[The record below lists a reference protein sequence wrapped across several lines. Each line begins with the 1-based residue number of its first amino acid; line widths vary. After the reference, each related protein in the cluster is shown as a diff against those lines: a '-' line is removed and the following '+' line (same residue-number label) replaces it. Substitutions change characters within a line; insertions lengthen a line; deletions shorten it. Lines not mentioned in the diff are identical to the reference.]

1 MIIMRTKL
9 QMGTCLYF
17 QIASCDV
24 WNADQ
29 YGAVRVNQ
37 TEEPIIRW
45 IGALLVMSWPDL
57 SSPDHPT
64 IQQTTK
70 KTKDKYKHIFL
81 MICDSSFDSVSSSG
95 RKKHL
100 SHSGTCCSTPDVK
113 MFLKPQIFQKS
124 VAFPKTAKI
133 PQKQA
138 SLASNEE
145 AANLFSFATTAL
157 FRMMSMQKD

>member
-1 MIIMRTKL
+1 
-9 QMGTCLYF
+9 MGGTWAKAQLFIRIGLKQRSLGVTAFDQRCHRYCWIKFPALKDNYEAKSPNGNLLRPPLYF

-45 IGALLVMSWPDL
+45 IGARLVMSWPDL
-57 SSPDHPT
+57 SWPHHPT

-81 MICDSSFDSVSSSG
+81 MICDSSFDSVSPSG
-95 RKKHL
+95 RKK
-100 SHSGTCCSTPDVK
+100 T
-113 MFLKPQIFQKS
+113 FKS
-124 VAFPKTAKI
+124 
-133 PQKQA
+133 
-138 SLASNEE
+138 LW
-145 AANLFSFATTAL
+145 NLLLYT
-157 FRMMSMQKD
+157 RC